1 MATTK
6 VTARLKDKFD
16 KEIAPALAKE
26 LGATN
31 PMAVPRLHKI
41 VVNMGV
47 GEATQNTKMLDPL
60 VRDLGEICGQKPVV
74 TKAKKSIAAFKVREG
89 MAIGAMVTLRGPRM
103 YEFLDRLINVA
114 LPRVRDFR
122 GVSAKAFDGRGN
134 YTLGIREQLIF
145 PEIDFNKVDK
155 TRGMNISIVTT
166 APNDDQARSLLK
178 ALGMPFRQ

>member
-60 VRDLGEICGQKPVV
+60 VRDLGEIC
-74 TKAKKSIAAFKVREG
+74 
-89 MAIGAMVTLRGPRM
+89 
-103 YEFLDRLINVA
+103 
-114 LPRVRDFR
+114 
-122 GVSAKAFDGRGN
+122 
-134 YTLGIREQLIF
+134 
-145 PEIDFNKVDK
+145 
-155 TRGMNISIVTT
+155 
-166 APNDDQARSLLK
+166 
-178 ALGMPFRQ
+178 